1 MNRYLCIIAFF
12 GMSSMLF
19 SQQVPFYNHVV
30 QNPFVFN
37 PAMAGYSG
45 DVNAF
50 LVRNQRYMS
59 YNGASVNNYLTVDG
73 SFMNDK
79 AGFGLQVSHQ
89 SHGIQQQLSS
99 SLTYAYRIRL
109 AESHDLRFGVTA
121 GVLDN
126 RMDLSA
132 IDVSQIDDPY
142 LVGLRPNVTSF
153 DMSAG
158 LAYSWKSLRI
168 GFAVPQIIGNKVTY
182 DEQNARGYYRLARHY
197 MLSAEYGFSL
207 SKSNSLILKPIVF
220 VRYVPGAPVQYDVA
234 AQLDYTKIGWVS
246 VGYKSNYSVQMNV
259 GFNILKQFKVGYSY
273 EYLVG
278 TIKNYSSG
286 AHHEVM
292 LGFTFGRKGKEV
304 IKIVEKVVEVPVET
318 AKTDE
323 VDQEKEDLQ
332 KRNKELEELLV
343 KTLAEKELLK
353 EQQQELVNQK
363 ENIEKENEALVAVVK
378 AKEETFDKDSV
389 TETKQPVDVE
399 LEKIPYAKGYK
410 FIDLDLGDSPD
421 GFYVITGVYSSKKNA
436 ELALANSLKDYE
448 GSYLVINQKNGF
460 YYVVIIYTLDQ
471 QEATHVFKKYKRTT
485 RKDAWILNYHSE

>member
-1 MNRYLCIIAFF
+1 
-12 GMSSMLF
+12 
-19 SQQVPFYNHVV
+19 
-30 QNPFVFN
+30 
-37 PAMAGYSG
+37 
-45 DVNAF
+45 
-50 LVRNQRYMS
+50 
-59 YNGASVNNYLTVDG
+59 
-73 SFMNDK
+73 
-79 AGFGLQVSHQ
+79 
-89 SHGIQQQLSS
+89 
-99 SLTYAYRIRL
+99 
-109 AESHDLRFGVTA
+109 
-121 GVLDN
+121 
-126 RMDLSA
+126 
-132 IDVSQIDDPY
+132 
-142 LVGLRPNVTSF
+142 
-153 DMSAG
+153 
-158 LAYSWKSLRI
+158 
-168 GFAVPQIIGNKVTY
+168 
-182 DEQNARGYYRLARHY
+182 

-332 KRNKELEELLV
+332 KRNKELEELLL

-353 EQQQELVNQK
+353 EEQQELVNQK

-378 AKEETFDKDSV
+378 SKEEKVDKDTV
-389 TETKQPVDVE
+389 AETKQPVDVE

-410 FIDLDLGDSPD
+410 FVDLDLGDSPD

-471 QEATHVFKKYKRTT
+471 QDATHVF
-485 RKDAWILNYHSE
+485 